1 MKMQVIKMYDKIL
14 ILTDGSENAKKA
26 GMEAVDLAKKIGA
39 TVVITYIFD
48 QRLSMIA
55 TQEEEGQ
62 KYINDIKKYA
72 QTENV
77 TAEDLLIY
85 GSRKNDILIISR
97 KSEADLIVMA
107 KHGNTKNTNTL
118 MGEYTQFVVKNI
130 KLPVLLI

>member
-1 MKMQVIKMYDKIL
+1 MYDKIL

-26 GMEAVDLAKKIGA
+26 GMEAVDLAKTIGA

-55 TQEEEGQ
+55 SQEEEGQ
-62 KYINDIKKYA
+62 RYINDIKEYA

-77 TAEDLLIY
+77 KAEDLLIY

-97 KSEADLIVMA
+97 KSEANLIVMA
-107 KHGNTKNTNTL
+107 KHGNTKNTKMCL
-118 MGEYTQFVVKNI
+118 R
-130 KLPVLLI
+130 

>member
-1 MKMQVIKMYDKIL
+1 MQVIKMYDKIL